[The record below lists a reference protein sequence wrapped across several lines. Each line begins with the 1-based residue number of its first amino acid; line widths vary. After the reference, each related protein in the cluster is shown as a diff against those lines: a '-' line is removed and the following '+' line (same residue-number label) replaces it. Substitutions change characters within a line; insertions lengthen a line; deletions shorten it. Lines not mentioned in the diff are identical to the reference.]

1 MLTKLLDKSFA
12 KISILVLI
20 ITIIG
25 FILSEILFYLKLPDI
40 ELSIVALLGAG
51 LLYSLTKQR
60 KGIFSSVDYPTLI
73 FFISMFIVTFSL
85 WHSDAITNLIQIFPN
100 PNPNDVVQ
108 RSAIITLSSLG
119 FSHY

>member
-85 WHSDAITNLIQIFPN
+85 
-100 PNPNDVVQ
+100 
-108 RSAIITLSSLG
+108 
-119 FSHY
+119 